1 LPSGY
6 SPPNASCDVI
16 DLHSHLLPG
25 VDDGSRSV
33 EQSVEVLTKLA
44 ADGVT
49 GICLTPHLMAQDSA
63 RGAPAL
69 HDKAFATLQPVAPAG
84 ITVYRGAEVMLDRP
98 LDPRVASERTVTL
111 NGTRYILVEFPRL
124 VTLKTVEQ
132 ALSQVVSL
140 GLVPLLAHPERY
152 RCCSVEAARQ
162 WKALGVLLQVDGPTL
177 LSARPRGERA
187 RDLVIHGLADVAAA
201 DNHGES
207 RSLRPIRDVLLEM
220 GSAEQATLLLEQNPA
235 AIIEDR
241 TTEPVP
247 AMTWRRTLLDRFRAM
262 LDPGEDRP

>member
-1 LPSGY
+1 LS
-6 SPPNASCDVI
+6 DVI

-33 EQSVEVLTKLA
+33 EQSVEVLARLA
-44 ADGVT
+44 ADGIT
-49 GICLTPHLMAQDSA
+49 GICLTPHLMAADSA
-63 RGAPAL
+63 RGAPLL
-69 HDKAFATLQPVAPAG
+69 HDKAFASLQPAVPAG
-84 ITVYRGAEVMLDRP
+84 ITVYRGAEIMLDRP
-98 LDPRVASERTVTL
+98 LDPKVAAERRVTL
-111 NGTRYILVEFPRL
+111 NGTRFVLVEFPRL
-124 VTLKTVEQ
+124 VTLKAVEQ
-132 ALSQVVSL
+132 ALTQVLSL

-177 LSARPRGERA
+177 LSTRPRGERA
-187 RDLVIHGLADVAAA
+187 RELVIHGLADVAAA

-207 RSLRPIRDVLLEM
+207 RSLKGVREALVEM
-220 GSAEQATLLLEQNPA
+220 GCTEQATLLLETNPA
-235 AIIEDR
+235 AIIADG

-247 AMTWRRTLLDRFRAM
+247 VMTWRRTLLDRFRAM

>member
-1 LPSGY
+1 M
-6 SPPNASCDVI
+6 I

-33 EQSVEVLTKLA
+33 EQSVGVLTRLA
-44 ADGVT
+44 AEGVT
-49 GICLTPHLMAQDSA
+49 GICLTPHLMAADSA
-63 RGAPAL
+63 RGAPVL
-69 HDKAFATLQPVAPAG
+69 HDKAFAALQPAVPEG

-98 LDPRVASERTVTL
+98 LDPKVAKDRVVTL
-111 NGTRYILVEFPRL
+111 NATRYILVEFPRL

-132 ALSQVVSL
+132 ALTQVMSL
-140 GLVPLLAHPERY
+140 GLIPLLAHPERY
-152 RCCSVEAARQ
+152 RCCSVEAAKL
-162 WKALGVLLQVDGPTL
+162 WKSLGVLLQVDGPTL
-177 LSARPRGERA
+177 LSTRPRGDRA

-207 RSLRPIRDVLLEM
+207 RSLRGVRDVLVEM
-220 GSAEQATLLLEQNPA
+220 GASEQATLLTETNPA

-241 TTEPVP
+241 ATTAVAP
-247 AMTWRRTLLDRFRAM
+247 MTWRRTLMDRFRAM

>member
-1 LPSGY
+1 M
-6 SPPNASCDVI
+6 I

-25 VDDGSRSV
+25 VDDGSRSA
-33 EQSVEVLTKLA
+33 EQSVEVLTRLA
-44 ADGVT
+44 GEGVT
-49 GICLTPHLMAQDSA
+49 GICLTPHLMAADSA
-63 RGAPAL
+63 RGAPPL
-69 HDKAFATLQPVAPAG
+69 HDRAFDLLAPMIPAG
-84 ITVYRGAEVMLDRP
+84 ITVYRGAEIMLDRP
-98 LDPRVASERTVTL
+98 LDPKVASDRKVTL
-111 NGTRYILVEFPRL
+111 NGTRFVLVEFPRL
-124 VTLKTVEQ
+124 VALKTVEQ
-132 ALSQVVSL
+132 ALSQVLSL

-152 RCCSVEAARQ
+152 RCCSVDAAKQ

-207 RSLRPIRDVLLEM
+207 RSLKGVRDVLLEM
-220 GSAEQATLLLEQNPA
+220 GCTEQATLLLEKNPA

-247 AMTWRRTLLDRFRAM
+247 PMTWRRTLLDRFRAM